1 MALYTVAASKSFVQ
15 TTLHSVVAPSR
26 PLLPIKAL
34 FHRTHTRSSAQKTG
48 KMRLVLQPIR
58 ATSEETSN
66 DVLKSIG
73 EVLGDWKETWD
84 SIENKSTVF
93 VFGAGAVAALWISST
108 VISAINSV
116 PLLPKVMELI
126 GLSYSLWFTYR
137 YLLFKE
143 SRKELAANIEELK
156 QKVTGTEDD

>member
-108 VISAINSV
+108 
-116 PLLPKVMELI
+116 LPKVMELI